1 MTLVLVLIA
10 QPVNIS
16 ILDLL
21 SYKIFLVCALFH
33 CFDCRCRAF
42 CSTVVYNY
50 LSEKSIWPLKT
61 SMAIII

>member
-1 MTLVLVLIA
+1 MTLLVLIA
-10 QPVNIS
+10 ELVNIS

-21 SYKIFLVCALFH
+21 SYKIFLLCTLFH
-33 CFDCRCRAF
+33 CFDGRCRAF

-61 SMAIII
+61 SMAIVI